1 MNPFEMVA
9 IIVAVVMIAT
19 VLKSRYR
26 YQHRVDD
33 SDPAERAEAI
43 RLRDEVKQLKE
54 RIHVLERIATEK
66 ENSLAREIDDLR
78 DR

>member
-1 MNPFEMVA
+1 MNSYEMVA

-19 VLKSRYR
+19 VLKARYR
-26 YQHRVDD
+26 YNRPSD
-33 SDPAERAEAI
+33 SDPVETAESL
-43 RLRDEVKQLKE
+43 RLREEVKALKE